1 MKKRIFK
8 YSCLTPAGRRGGFT
22 LLELVIALAI
32 AGALL
37 AILLGSLRV
46 GLAAWRQGDERAEV
60 HQHLRSLSEILANAV
75 GAAFPYRQSGP
86 EGGEPQ
92 VQFKGEGDRL
102 SFVTFAPPFPLA
114 APIPF
119 TAVDF
124 ARLGVER
131 PGLAIRQKALPNFK
145 PFDDEAEPVLVDLTV
160 TEVLFRYLSGDGGW
174 TESWDGAEQK
184 ALPKAVEIK
193 LTATLGGR
201 PATLPPLT
209 ISIPARAP

>member
-60 HQHLRSLSEILANAV
+60 HQHLRSLSEILAHSVA
-75 GAAFPYRQSGP
+75 AAFPYRQAPP

-92 VQFKGEGDRL
+92 VQFKGEAGRL
-102 SFVTFAPPFPLA
+102 SFVTFAPPFPPA
-114 APIPF
+114 IPIPF

-124 ARLGVER
+124 ARAGVGR

-145 PFDDEAEPVLVDLTV
+145 PFDDEAEPLFVDPAV
-160 TEVLFRYLSGDGGW
+160 TAVEFRYLQPDGAW
-174 TESWDGAEQK
+174 TDSWDGAAEK
-184 ALPKAVEIK
+184 GLPKAVEIK